1 MNVTPK
7 EGKMTVMEKNREET
21 GRELSLRF
29 RLSLG
34 YFRWSSVPCSR
45 RSPPFL
51 TSSLGSSRR
60 FTPLTRRKEWV
71 NGGGNRRDKRTEGRG
86 ERNRL
91 TTDPQSHHSSSSG
104 SARFVWSP
112 SLYEF
117 RRPSSASPSRSERR
131 RVGVRNEE
139 VNSRDESD
147 RSETQPRECS

>member
-1 MNVTPK
+1 
-7 EGKMTVMEKNREET
+7 MTVMEKNREET

-86 ERNRL
+86 ERNRKRPHIPPL
-91 TTDPQSHHSSSSG
+91 TPHSHPRY
-104 SARFVWSP
+104 ARREWN
-112 SLYEF
+112 ETMT
-117 RRPSSASPSRSERR
+117 EGKR
-131 RVGVRNEE
+131 RV
-139 VNSRDESD
+139 
-147 RSETQPRECS
+147 T